1 MTLQSM
7 IIAATGVQLVCSAS
21 SATAQ
26 LPRAADGNPPRQ
38 IRVSATGNC
47 YVRPLTSAVGVA
59 TSGDILVTAGQAL
72 TLTVRGMPYLAYLQ
86 DAGVNP
92 AVKLNISPIE
102 G

>member
-21 SATAQ
+21 SATAA
-26 LPRAADGNPPRQ
+26 LPRAADGNPPRK

-47 YVRPLTSAVGVA
+47 YVRPVTSAAGVA
-59 TSGDILVTAGQAL
+59 TSGDILVTASEAL
-72 TLTVRGMPYLAYLQ
+72 VLSVRSTPFLAYLQ
-86 DAGVNP
+86 DAGVSP
-92 AVKLNISPIE
+92 AVKLNISPLE